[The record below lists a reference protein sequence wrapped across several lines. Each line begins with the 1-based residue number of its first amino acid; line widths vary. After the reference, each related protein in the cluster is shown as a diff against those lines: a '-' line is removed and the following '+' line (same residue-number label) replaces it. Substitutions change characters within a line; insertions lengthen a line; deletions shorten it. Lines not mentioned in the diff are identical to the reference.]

1 MLPIHINNK
10 VSVPTYVVLLKSTI
24 TVAGFKV
31 VNDNLSTNYRQRNK
45 VFQAQYLAQYSGFL
59 LLHPLLVFN
68 YLCPA
73 KLYGQKK
80 GL

>member
-1 MLPIHINNK
+1 
-10 VSVPTYVVLLKSTI
+10 VLLKSTI
-24 TVAGFKV
+24 IVAGFKV
-31 VNDNLSTNYRQRNK
+31 VNYNLSTNYRQRNK
-45 VFQAQYLAQYSGFL
+45 VFQSQYLAQFSGFL

-80 GL
+80 AYKLIIVTSNNTS